1 MLFGVADCEVYTGDD
16 RTIRAGAFL
25 VEDFDAEEEC
35 ALGDAKVGTTN
46 RTSAVGTV
54 WKECGSLA

>member
-25 VEDFDAEEEC
+25 VEDFGAVEEC

-54 WKECGSLA
+54 